1 MCAKSS
7 DNRSQA
13 FQSVVEA
20 LDSASSIL
28 LLTHV
33 SPDGDAIGS
42 LVALSTAAI
51 AARKK
56 ADILL
61 FDPLPR
67 RYEFLIGE
75 NEPADMSGFD
85 ALAEAADVI
94 LIADTCTFNQL
105 GDAAS
110 GVASRKDKVVVVDHH
125 ATFEDVGALQWNDT
139 SAAATGV
146 MAGEL
151 LDELNWPQSEVVATA
166 IATAVVTDT
175 GWLRF
180 SNTDSRTLQV
190 FARCIQAGVK
200 PDELYRTIF
209 QQDRPQRLKL
219 MSRMLDS
226 LETHADGKLAIMTL
240 TVGDFE
246 RTGAGQDETEELI
259 NEAMRIGSVE
269 AVVLLVERPEH
280 VRASLRSRGLIDVAK
295 IATNFGGGGHT
306 RAAGCKSTGD
316 LESFK
321 AKLTETLIQT
331 FSTL

>member
-1 MCAKSS
+1 MCEKSS
-7 DNRSQA
+7 DNNLQA
-13 FQSVVEA
+13 FQSVVKA

-42 LVALSTAAI
+42 LVAMTAAAL
-51 AARKK
+51 AAEKK
-56 ADILL
+56 ADMLL

-75 NEPADMSGFD
+75 NGPADMAGFG
-85 ALAEAADVI
+85 ALADGADVI
-94 LIADTCTFNQL
+94 LIVDTCTFNQL
-105 GDAAS
+105 GDAAA
-110 GVASRKDKVVVVDHH
+110 GIASHKDKVVVVDHH

-146 MAGEL
+146 MVGEL
-151 LDELNWPQSEVVATA
+151 LDELNWPQSEAVARA
-166 IATAVVTDT
+166 LATAVVTDT

-180 SNTDSRTLQV
+180 SNTDSRALRL
-190 FARCIQAGVK
+190 FARCIQAGVR
-200 PDELYRTIF
+200 PDELYRTIY

-219 MSRMLDS
+219 LSHMLDS
-226 LETHADGKLAIMTL
+226 LEMHADGKLAIMTL
-240 TVGDFE
+240 RIADFQQ
-246 RTGAGQDETEELI
+246 TGAGQDETEELI
-259 NEAMRIGSVE
+259 NEALRIGSAE

-280 VRASLRSRGLIDVAK
+280 IRASLRSRGLIDVAK
-295 IATNFGGGGHT
+295 IATSFGGGGHIC
-306 RAAGCKSTGD
+306 AAGCKSPGD

-321 AKLTETLIQT
+321 AKLTESLLQT